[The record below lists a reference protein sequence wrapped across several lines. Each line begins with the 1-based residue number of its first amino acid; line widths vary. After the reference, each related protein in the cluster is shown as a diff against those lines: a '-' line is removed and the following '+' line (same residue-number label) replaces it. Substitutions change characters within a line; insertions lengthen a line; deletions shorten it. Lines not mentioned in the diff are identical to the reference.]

1 MMGTAAAEQI
11 SEPVAAAVY
20 SHDFMSIVA
29 YGISHFLIQSVDEI
43 PVLTVKFRLNR
54 EFKTVSVCIRV
65 TVQNPLYQQLFML
78 RPATDLCYSPRNQ
91 RELYFAWL
99 A

>member
-1 MMGTAAAEQI
+1 MLFTSVNSMMRTTATEQI
-11 SEPVAAAVY
+11 SEPVAATVD

-54 EFKTVSVCIRV
+54 
-65 TVQNPLYQQLFML
+65 
-78 RPATDLCYSPRNQ
+78 
-91 RELYFAWL
+91 
-99 A
+99 